1 MWLHRI
7 PVRRIAVV
15 LLAAL
20 TVAATVPAQW
30 PMEGLNP
37 ARDTVTDEPAPPDDC
52 PSRSN
57 GCVLWT
63 RRPGPE
69 TIVASPVIGD
79 EQIHVGTSTGRVV
92 AYDATSGA
100 FRWEHQVQGGDIGDV
115 KIAGAP
121 VYVPEDVGAGSLVF
135 GSRKGIVRSLDVGNG
150 LIEWTLD
157 VGQPV
162 TTPLLFVEAED
173 KIYFGDYEGRV
184 RGINATTGD
193 TVWRVDVTQA
203 DGSLEAGFAAD
214 GTYLYVPMRGFE
226 LLRMA
231 LDDGGDRLNNRN
243 FDESLLAAPTVRNGT
258 IYVAAEQAGVYALN
272 DQLNVQWQQRHLGDK
287 VLSTPLVHNGTVFVP
302 TDGGE
307 LFKLDASDGTILDS
321 EPILR
326 TFQVSDNLR
335 DQPVLAD
342 GTLFLSSEEGQVI
355 AVDPDDLSV
364 RWRLDISGD
373 DVSEHRLTHL
383 AIWDRKLYVIQEG
396 SESDDGGV
404 LWALGPPGAAGNLAP
419 NAKARIRARA
429 MTVELDA
436 RASSDLEDPARNLTF
451 TWELDDGTTYE
462 SRHLHYTYREPG
474 RYTVLLEVRD
484 TDGAIDRRARNVDVE
499 HRPRPPWTQV
509 RGPLARHA
517 HSAGLTPPTWD
528 LRWSHNTTDETVAP
542 PLLTSEAVYTV
553 SDDGTVA
560 SRDHGGN
567 RTWARDIGRLVSAP
581 SLGRHLVLAVDER
594 VVALDPD
601 NGTVAWEH
609 QDPDRERFMWG
620 TATERRVF
628 AATEDRRLVALN
640 ASAGADV
647 RVRWAGAL
655 HSQAR
660 HGPVV
665 DPANA
670 TVYALTTTGR
680 VHAFDAA
687 DGTERWVADPDME
700 ARHLAL
706 RSGSLYAT
714 GFRADGLAGEVQ
726 RLSVDDGSRLWR
738 KTLDRTPSAP
748 AVGDR
753 IHVETGGDA
762 VALST
767 FDGSEAW
774 RTTLD
779 ATPRGGPV
787 AGDGRVFFPTADGVQ
802 PLHARNGTPAFD
814 GPLRGG
820 AEGLALHDG
829 MLAAT
834 GGDAVH
840 LVGRRTLPASFDVEA
855 SDPLRV
861 DDTLAFQDTS
871 ELPVGLN
878 RTWDAGDGTT
888 LQGLRVTH
896 SYSEPGNHTVTLAVG
911 EDPVHVTRRTVEVL
925 PALEPPDDGTDD
937 GDGNGNVTPPPDD
950 GDDGPSGP
958 PVYEVPAP
966 SALAAAAAL
975 AAATWVLSRKD

>member
-1 MWLHRI
+1 M
-7 PVRRIAVV
+7 RRIGVV

-20 TVAATVPAQW
+20 MVAATVPAQW
-30 PMEGLNP
+30 PMESLNP
-37 ARDTVTDEPAPPDDC
+37 ARDAITDEEGPPDDC
-52 PSRSN
+52 PSRAN

-69 TIVASPVIGD
+69 TIVASPVVGR
-79 EQIHVGTSTGRVV
+79 EQVYVGTSTGRVV

-100 FRWEHQVQGGDIGDV
+100 FRWEHQVQTGAGGNV
-115 KIAGAP
+115 EIAGAP
-121 VYVPEDVGAGSLVF
+121 VYVPEDGVAGSVVF
-135 GSRKGIVRSLDVGNG
+135 GSRKGIVRSLDAANG
-150 LIEWTLD
+150 FVEWTLD

-173 KIYFGDYEGRV
+173 KIYFGDHEGRV

-214 GTYLYVPMRGFE
+214 DTYLYVPMRGFE

-243 FDESLLAAPTVRNGT
+243 FDESLRAAPTVHNGT
-258 IYVAAEQAGVYALN
+258 IYVAAEQAGVYALD
-272 DQLNVQWQQRHLGDK
+272 DQLNVQWQQRNLGDK
-287 VLSTPLVHNGTVFVP
+287 VLSTPLVHNGTVFVT

-307 LFKLDASDGTILDS
+307 IFKLDASDGAILDN

-326 TFQVSDNLR
+326 TFQVNDDLR

-342 GTLFLSSEEGQVI
+342 GTLYVPSEEGQVI
-355 AVDPDDLSV
+355 AVTPDDLSV

-383 AIWDRKLYVIQEG
+383 AIWDRKLYVVQEG

-404 LWALGPPGAAGNLAP
+404 LWVLGPPGAAGNTVP
-419 NAKARIRARA
+419 VAKARIRARA

-436 RASSDLEDPARNLTF
+436 RASSDLEDPDRNLTF

-462 SRHLHYTYREPG
+462 GRHLLYTYRDPG

-484 TDGAIDRRARNVDVE
+484 TDGAADRIAETVE
-499 HRPRPPWTQV
+499 VRPQPTTPWTQD
-509 RGPLARHA
+509 RGTLARHA
-517 HSAGLTPPTWD
+517 HVDDVTPGTWD
-528 LRWSHNTTDETVAP
+528 PHWGQNTSHETVAP
-542 PLLTSEAVYTV
+542 PLLTPEALYTV
-553 SDDGTVA
+553 SEDGTVEA
-560 SRDHGGN
+560 LDHAGN
-567 RTWARDIGRLVSAP
+567 RTWARDVGRLVSAP
-581 SLGRHLVLAVDER
+581 SLGRHLVVAAEER
-594 VVALDPD
+594 VVALHPD

-609 QDPDRERFMWG
+609 QDPDRERFMAA

-628 AATEDRRLVALN
+628 ASAEDRRLVALN
-640 ASAGADV
+640 ASADADP
-647 RVRWAGAL
+647 RVLWTGAL

-660 HGPVV
+660 HGSVV
-665 DPANA
+665 DPANG

-687 DGTERWVADPDME
+687 DGTERWVANPDME

-738 KTLDRTPSAP
+738 HELDRTPGPP

-753 IHVETGGDA
+753 IYVHAGGDA

-767 FDGSEAW
+767 FDGSEVW

-779 ATPRGGPV
+779 ATVRGGPV
-787 AGDGRVFFPTADGVQ
+787 AGDGRVFYPTADGVQ

-820 AEGLALHDG
+820 ADGLALHDG

-840 LVGRRTLPASFDVEA
+840 LVGRRTLPASFEVEA
-855 SDPLRV
+855 SEPLRV
-861 DDTLAFQDTS
+861 NDTLAFQDSS
-871 ELPVGLN
+871 ELPTTLN
-878 RTWDAGDGTT
+878 RTWDADDGTI
-888 LQGLRVTH
+888 LQGFRVTH
-896 SYSEPGNHTVTLAVG
+896 NYSEPGNYTVTLSVG

-925 PALEPPDDGTDD
+925 PALEPPDDGDD
-937 GDGNGNVTPPPDD
+937 GDGDGNVTPPPDD
-950 GDDGPSGP
+950 DGDGPSGP

-966 SALAAAAAL
+966 STVAVTAAVAAAA
-975 AAATWVLSRKD
+975 WVLARKD